1 MEQRKPEEM
10 KGRTKEKDI
19 ERRNVQWREK
29 EGENRPPAV
38 PEVTQRHDMFSRERQ
53 NERKGSQPYRK

>member
-1 MEQRKPEEM
+1 M